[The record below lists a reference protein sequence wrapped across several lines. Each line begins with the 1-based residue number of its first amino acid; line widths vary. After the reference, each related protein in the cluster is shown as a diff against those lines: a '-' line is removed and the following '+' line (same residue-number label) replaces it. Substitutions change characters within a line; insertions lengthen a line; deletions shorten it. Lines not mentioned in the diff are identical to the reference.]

1 MKKVIFIIVLFFS
14 LQVSRADNQNQISIS
29 TLNTELLI
37 NVSPNGRIYQSYLGA
52 KLSKQPDKTSLIEFQ
67 KRGGDSNNPNKIWEC
82 YPVSGTEDFFEPAFA
97 IQHNDGNPTSVLYYL
112 SHNVCKIDDNVTETI
127 IKLKDNLYPV
137 YVTLHY
143 VTYSKENIFKTW
155 TEISHNEKYPVNIS
169 RYASSFLYFSEPSYY
184 LSEFSGDWAKEAKI
198 STQQLSFGK
207 KIIDSKL
214 GTRAAMFAYP
224 FFELGLG
231 KVAEENSGKVFMGT
245 IGWTGNFSFTFE
257 VDNMGCLRVISGIN
271 PYASYYE
278 LKPGNV
284 FTTPEFIFTLSN
296 QGVGQGSRN
305 FHHWALNYQLKD
317 GKGDRLT
324 LLNNWENTGFDFNEE
339 KIVGLCKET
348 KKLGVDMFL
357 LDDGWFG
364 NKYPRKDDCAG
375 LGDWAVTKT
384 KLPHG
389 IPFLVK
395 AAKAEGVKFGI
406 WIEPEMINP
415 KSELA
420 EKHPDWIIS
429 LPKREPYY
437 FRNQLVLD
445 LCNPKVQ
452 DYVYNII
459 DNLMKENP
467 DLTFMKWDCN
477 SPITNV
483 YSPFLKDKQGQFY
496 IDYVRGLYNVMNRVK
511 KNYPDLALM
520 LCSGGGGRCDY
531 EALKY
536 FTEFWCS
543 DNTDPIERIFIQWG
557 FSHFFPSKS
566 MCAHV
571 TNWNSNVSIKF
582 RVDVAMMC
590 KLGFDINL
598 QSLKDYEMQF
608 CHQAIENYKLL
619 KNVIYDGDLYRLVSP
634 YEGNHSA
641 LLYVKENKSLLFAY
655 DMHPRFGEKL
665 FPVKLQGLNPDAMY
679 RLKEINL
686 MPEHNSDFKQ
696 NDQLYSGAFLMNIG
710 VDVFTTQQTHS
721 RVIEIT
727 EELK

>member
-1 MKKVIFIIVLFFS
+1 MKKVIFIIALFFS

-29 TLNTELLI
+29 TLDTELLI

-52 KLSKQPDKTSLIEFQ
+52 KLSKEPDKASLFEFQ
-67 KRGGDSNNPNKIWEC
+67 KTSGDSNNPNKIWEC

-97 IQHNDGNPTSVLYYL
+97 IRHNDGNPTSVLYYL
-112 SHNVCKIDDNVTETI
+112 SHNVRKIDDNITETT

-155 TEISHNEKYPVNIS
+155 TEISHKEKYPVNIS

-184 LSEFSGDWAKEAKI
+184 LNEFSGDWAKETKM

-224 FFELGLG
+224 FFELGFG
-231 KVAEENSGKVFMGT
+231 NTANENSGKVLMGT

-271 PYASYYE
+271 PYASDYT
-278 LKPGNV
+278 LKPSDI

-339 KIVGLCKET
+339 KIANLCKET

-364 NKYPRKDDCAG
+364 NKYPRIDDHAG
-375 LGDWAVTKT
+375 LGDWDVTKS

-395 AAKAEGVKFGI
+395 AAKAEGVKLGI
-406 WIEPEMINP
+406 WIEPEMVNP

-429 LPKREPYY
+429 LSKREPYY

-452 DYVYNII
+452 DYVYSII
-459 DNLMKENP
+459 DNLMIENP
-467 DLTFMKWDCN
+467 DLAFMKWDCN
-477 SPITNV
+477 SPITNI
-483 YSPFLKDKQGQFY
+483 YSPYLKGKQGQLY

-511 KNYPDLALM
+511 KNYPNLPLM

-543 DNTDPIERIFIQWG
+543 DNTDPVERIFIQWG

-571 TNWNSNVSIKF
+571 TNWSSNTSIKF

-598 QSLKDYEMQF
+598 QSLKEPEMAF
-608 CHQAIENYKLL
+608 CHQAIENYKQL
-619 KNVIYDGDLYRLVSP
+619 KNVIYNGDLYRLFSP
-634 YEGNHSA
+634 YDGNHSA
-641 LLYVKENKSLLFAY
+641 SLYVTENKSLLFAY
-655 DMHPRFGEKL
+655 DIHPRFGEKL
-665 FPVKLQGLNPDAMY
+665 FPVKLQGLNPTTMY
-679 RLKEINL
+679 RLKETNL
-686 MPEHNSDFKQ
+686 MSGHDSDFRQ
-696 NDQLYSGAFLMNIG
+696 NGQLYSGSFLMNIG
-710 VDVFTTQQTHS
+710 LDVFTTQQTHS

-727 EELK
+727 AE